1 MFGVDKYVFPRE
13 FSVFNPTLHDIGIF
27 WTHTH
32 TLSLLESPSLPFLL
46 CSRFLT
52 AMFVLCSSYQTEE
65 TGRALCEE
73 DAVHQ
78 PHLPPRQEH
87 DIPRQLLLH
96 HQRLGANAWEWVMM
110 SLQLR
115 SPVIEEETVQT
126 SSPLKRLISA
136 APPPANTFWPGIG
149 CILLWIHQLIAVLCF
164 LWQRPRVTPACR
176 RLASDWSPMTL
187 AEGQKSTA
195 TTSRTTCFAPV
206 WANVPM
212 PAR

>member
-1 MFGVDKYVFPRE
+1 MLSCFCFPVRCCLRSAWCLASRDLTSRTTTQRCLAWINTSFPGSSRCLIQHYMTLVFSE
-13 FSVFNPTLHDIGIF
+13 
-27 WTHTH
+27 HTH
-32 TLSLLESPSLPFLL
+32 TLSLLESPGLPFLL

-73 DAVHQ
+73 DAIHQ

-115 SPVIEEETVQT
+115 SPVIEEETV
-126 SSPLKRLISA
+126 
-136 APPPANTFWPGIG
+136 
-149 CILLWIHQLIAVLCF
+149 
-164 LWQRPRVTPACR
+164 
-176 RLASDWSPMTL
+176 
-187 AEGQKSTA
+187 
-195 TTSRTTCFAPV
+195 
-206 WANVPM
+206 
-212 PAR
+212 